1 MFTKQQEQTD
11 DEEGLL
17 EKSIERQPMY
27 FRYSGGQKSES
38 SQYDFT
44 FHWYTMYS
52 YTTYHFIIYLKN
64 SWFLIG

>member
-1 MFTKQQEQTD
+1 VFTKQQEQTD

-44 FHWYTMYS
+44 FH
-52 YTTYHFIIYLKN
+52 
-64 SWFLIG
+64 

>member
-1 MFTKQQEQTD
+1 
-11 DEEGLL
+11 
-17 EKSIERQPMY
+17 MY